1 MIHILVAME
10 REGEA
15 LGLPFE
21 VINISGTSIPPI
33 APSDTIVNVG
43 YCGGDGFKPGTVIE
57 PVVSVDAE
65 TGERIVL
72 TPHFSA
78 NTGSSVTTAICV
90 TSPSFV
96 TQPLIESPA
105 VYDMELAKL
114 ARIPCKAL
122 YCLKIVSDELNEA
135 DCEGF
140 HSDAAWAEIRRLLEQ
155 SGLIHLSSTQP
166 KQR

>member
-57 PVVSVDAE
+57 PTVSIDAE
-65 TGERIVL
+65 TGEKVAL
-72 TPHFSA
+72 PQHFSGKA
-78 NTGSSVTTAICV
+78 GSSVTPAVCI

-96 TQPLIESPA
+96 TTPLVPAPA
-105 VYDMELAKL
+105 VYDMELARL
-114 ARIPCKAL
+114 ARIPCAAL
-122 YCLKIVSDELNEA
+122 YCLKIVSDNLDEA

-140 HSDAAWAEIRRLLEQ
+140 HSDAAWDEIRRLLEQ

>member
-1 MIHILVAME
+1 MIRILVAME

-21 VINISGTSIPPI
+21 VINISGTSIPHI
-33 APSDTIVNVG
+33 DSSDTIVNVG

-57 PVVSVDAE
+57 PTVSIDAE
-65 TGERIVL
+65 TGEGIVL

-78 NTGSSVTTAICV
+78 KTDSNVTPAVCV

-114 ARIPCKAL
+114 TRIPCKAL

-140 HSDAAWAEIRRLLEQ
+140 HSDTAWADIRRLLEQ
-155 SGLIHLSSTQP
+155 SGLIQLSLPQP

>member
-15 LGLPFE
+15 LGLPCE
-21 VINISGTSIPPI
+21 VIGITGSSIPPI
-33 APSDTIVNVG
+33 DPADTIVNVG
-43 YCGGDGFKPGTVIE
+43 YCGGDGFKPGTIVEPTAVI
-57 PVVSVDAE
+57 DAE
-65 TGERIVL
+65 TGETL
-72 TPHFSA
+72 ALPQHFSA
-78 NTGSSVTTAICV
+78 KTGSSVTPAVCI

-96 TQPLIESPA
+96 TKPLVPAPA
-105 VYDMELAKL
+105 VYDMELARL
-114 ARIPCKAL
+114 VQIHCKAL